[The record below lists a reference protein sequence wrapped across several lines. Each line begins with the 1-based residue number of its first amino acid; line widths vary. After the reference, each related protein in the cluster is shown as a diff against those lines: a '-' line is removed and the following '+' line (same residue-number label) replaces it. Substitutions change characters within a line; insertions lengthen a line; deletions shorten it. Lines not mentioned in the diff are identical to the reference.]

1 MWEPPDIDKLARE
14 ARANLLDPVALRVL
28 GASIVARYGQTVLHK
43 VDSRVG
49 KMLIFNDQTMLR
61 KNLGELWRDV
71 CTMRKPT
78 K

>member
-1 MWEPPDIDKLARE
+1 MWEPPDIEKLARE
-14 ARANLLDPVALRVL
+14 ARANLLDPAALRAL
-28 GASIVARYGQTVLHK
+28 GASIVARYGQTVLHE

-61 KNLGELWRDV
+61 KNLGELWRDA
-71 CTMRKPT
+71 CTMRKRT